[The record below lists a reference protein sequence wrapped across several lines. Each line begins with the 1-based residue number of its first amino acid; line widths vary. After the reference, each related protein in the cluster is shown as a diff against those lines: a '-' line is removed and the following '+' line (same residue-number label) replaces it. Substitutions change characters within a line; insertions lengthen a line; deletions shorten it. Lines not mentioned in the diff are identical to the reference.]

1 MSPRVTRSATKL
13 AADSSF
19 AAATTANTSTVPQSL
34 AKSRKRKTPPDRDPS
49 PDDTPVPTKS
59 PPAKRAKKQK
69 LSSERTSTTTAP
81 RAGRKGTKQAANMAK
96 PG

>member
-13 AADSSF
+13 AADSSL
-19 AAATTANTSTVPQSL
+19 AAATTANTPTAPQSL
-34 AKSRKRKTPPDRDPS
+34 VRSRKRKTPPDRDPS
-49 PDDTPVPTKS
+49 PDDTLVLTKS

-69 LSSERTSTTTAP
+69 SSSERTSTTTAP
-81 RAGRKGTKQAANMAK
+81 RAGRKGTRQAANMAK